1 MSYDMSIGEESFNY
15 TYNVSQMWYKACPEF
30 GIRKFYGMTGKE
42 AVKVQQHIFNYMVDN
57 KADLMQHEPSNGWG
71 SYDSA
76 LLFIA
81 KLIVASL
88 NNPDEIWE
96 GD

>member
-1 MSYDMSIGEESFNY
+1 MSYDMSIGEEDFNF
-15 TYNVSQMWYKACPEF
+15 TYNVAKMWYAAIPDK
-30 GIRKFYGMTGKE
+30 GIRAFYGMTGKE

-57 KADLMQHEPSNGWG
+57 KEYLMQYEPANGWG
-71 SYDSA
+71 SYEGA
-76 LLFIA
+76 LKFVA
-81 KLIVASL
+81 KLIIASL